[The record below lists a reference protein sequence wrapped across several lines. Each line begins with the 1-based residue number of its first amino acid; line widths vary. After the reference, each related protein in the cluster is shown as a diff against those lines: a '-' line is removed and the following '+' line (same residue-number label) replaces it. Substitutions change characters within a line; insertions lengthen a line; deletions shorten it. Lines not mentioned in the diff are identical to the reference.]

1 LDLFDL
7 DEHFASEKVRLAQL
21 TNKCSDGDLEYY
33 ITEAGDVLGVTQKL
47 GVEQRSAK
55 HVLTFIFNQLCN
67 FKRLNFQDAREAD
80 FMGRPM

>member
-1 LDLFDL
+1 MC
-7 DEHFASEKVRLAQL
+7 DER
-21 TNKCSDGDLEYY
+21 YY

-67 FKRLNFQDAREAD
+67 FKRLNFQVGTGTLCCRERQLIS
-80 FMGRPM
+80 FFTTL